1 MDLSMI
7 PIVILATFLILSA
20 PQETNSSQ
28 TKVLGQKKQSVHSS
42 QESQRNANPY
52 KALPSWNKNG
62 DYKDNIDNEDI
73 EYKTIY
79 RYITSV
85 FKKVNKEEAKQIAE
99 NIIEYSKKYNLD
111 PKLATAL
118 IARESAFNKEA
129 ISVTGAKGLG
139 QIKNFNFKDLKIKN
153 PHDIQQNVR
162 GTVKYLKSMIT
173 KWKGDSKSVSKG
185 LASYY
190 KGYTAVKTA
199 PQVDNPTK
207 HYVRDILK
215 YYDDL
220 EIVKKQIQQQ

>member
-1 MDLSMI
+1 MDLNMI
-7 PIVILATFLILSA
+7 PIIILATFLIISA
-20 PQETNSSQ
+20 PQETNS
-28 TKVLGQKKQSVHSS
+28 KQSSK
-42 QESQRNANPY
+42 ANQKNKTQSTQY
-52 KALPSWNKNG
+52 NALPKWDKSV
-62 DYKDNIDNEDI
+62 DYNDNIKNEDI

-85 FKKVNKEEAKQIAE
+85 FKKINKEEAKEIAE
-99 NIIEYSKKYNLD
+99 NIVEYSKKYNLD

-129 ISVTGAKGLG
+129 ISVTGAQGLG

-153 PHDIQQNVR
+153 PHNIKQNVR
-162 GTVKYLKSMIT
+162 GTVKYLKSMIS

-199 PQVDNPTK
+199 PKVDNPTK

-215 YYDDL
+215 YYDDINL
-220 EIVKKQIQQQ
+220 IKKQVQQQ